1 MVKYIFTSLTVYN
14 SDNPVSKAIIFG
26 FLCVLILS
34 WVIKAFKKFM
44 FRNKIKWYDVELQ
57 ENKENVKNASY
68 KN

>member
-1 MVKYIFTSLTVYN
+1 MVKYIFTSLTVYS

-26 FLCVLILS
+26 FLCILIFS